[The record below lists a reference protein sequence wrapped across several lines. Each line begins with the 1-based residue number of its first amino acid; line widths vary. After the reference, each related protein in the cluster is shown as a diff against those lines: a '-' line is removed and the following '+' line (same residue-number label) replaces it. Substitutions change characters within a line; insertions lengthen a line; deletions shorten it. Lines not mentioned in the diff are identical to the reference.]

1 MLTAPS
7 WQPETPIDA
16 VIFDCDGTLT
26 AIEGIDELA
35 RMNHVGTVVE
45 AMTAEAMSR
54 SGLNPELYRQRL
66 NLVLPRQE
74 QVLQLADLY
83 YQHRVPDS
91 DAVIQLLQKFGKSIY
106 IISAGL
112 RPAVSTF
119 GAMFSIPDANIFAV
133 DISFDGEGKYLDFD
147 AASPLATGD
156 GKRTVVAGLQS
167 MFNTLAYIGDGMNDF
182 IVRDL
187 ATRFIGYGGIFYRE
201 NIAAGCEYYLK
212 AKSLIALLPLLL
224 TEDEVKDLDIDGQ
237 KLYNLGLGVIL
248 RQSNFISENVSG
260 KQGRLLIG

>member
-7 WQPETPIDA
+7 WQPETPIDT

-35 RMNHVGTVVE
+35 RMNHVGAVVE

-54 SGLNPELYRQRL
+54 SGLNPVLYRQRL
-66 NLVLPRQE
+66 DLVLPRQE
-74 QVLQLADLY
+74 QVLKLADLY
-83 YQHRVPDS
+83 YEHRAPDS
-91 DAVIQLLQKFGKSIY
+91 DAVIKLLQKLGKSIC

-112 RPAVSTF
+112 KPAVSAF
-119 GAMFSIPDANIFAV
+119 GKMLSIRDANIFAV
-133 DISFDGEGKYLDFD
+133 DISFDAEGKYSGFD

-156 GKRTVVAGLQS
+156 GKRTVVTGLQT

-187 ATRFIGYGGIFYRE
+187 VTRFIGYGGIFYRE

-224 TEDEVKDLDIDGQ
+224 TENEVKSLDSDDQ
-237 KLYNLGLGVIL
+237 KLYISGLDVIL
-248 RQSNFISENVSG
+248 RQSNFISDNVSG